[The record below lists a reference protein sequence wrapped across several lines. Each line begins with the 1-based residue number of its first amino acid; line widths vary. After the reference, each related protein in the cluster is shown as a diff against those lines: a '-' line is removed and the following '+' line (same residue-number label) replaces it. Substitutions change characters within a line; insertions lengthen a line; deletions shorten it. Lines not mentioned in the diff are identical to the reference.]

1 MRAPVLL
8 LGLLLLP
15 RALPAQV
22 LISLLFGESLNT
34 GRVEFGLD
42 GGLNLASLHGAD
54 GAGTLES
61 WHLGFYFDIRLD
73 HPAWLIHTG
82 VIVKSTLGAEDL
94 PPYPL
99 GNATLDSVFG
109 AGRVATRLR
118 YFHVP
123 VLIKYRLPHQFYLEG
138 GGMAGLLRKATDE
151 FSATVE
157 EEADLTHE
165 RNVTDDH
172 QRLDAGLVVGAGYR
186 LLGGDGI
193 NLGVRYYHGL
203 VNVRK
208 DAAAPG
214 RFNRSL
220 YLAVGIPVGA
230 GNKEEP
236 AGGEEPP
243 REKRT
248 GDPGGGP

>member
-1 MRAPVLL
+1 MRAPGLAL
-8 LGLLLLP
+8 CLLLLP

-42 GGLNLASLHGAD
+42 GGLNLASQRGAD
-54 GAGTLES
+54 GGGTLRT

-73 HPAWLIHTG
+73 HPAWLVHTG
-82 VIVKSTLGAEDL
+82 VIVKSTVGAEDL

-109 AGRVATRLR
+109 GGRVTTRLQ
-118 YFHVP
+118 YFHLP
-123 VLIKYRLPHQFYLEG
+123 LLLKYRLPHQFYLEG
-138 GGMAGLLRKATDE
+138 GGMAGLLRKGTDE

-157 EEADLTHE
+157 EEGDLTHE
-165 RNVTDDH
+165 RDVTDDH

-203 VNVRK
+203 VNVLK
-208 DAAAPG
+208 DDARPG
-214 RFNRSL
+214 RHNRSL

-230 GNKEEP
+230 GSKEEP
-236 AGGEEPP
+236 AGGEEP
-243 REKRT
+243 
-248 GDPGGGP
+248 